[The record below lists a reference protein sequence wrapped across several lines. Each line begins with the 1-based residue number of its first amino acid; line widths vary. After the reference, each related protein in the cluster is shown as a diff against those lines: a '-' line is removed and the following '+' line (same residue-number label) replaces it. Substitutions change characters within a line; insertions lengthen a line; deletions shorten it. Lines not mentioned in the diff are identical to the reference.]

1 MNIWEME
8 QQSRH
13 IVPVTEVFNVA
24 PEPQYTQDSDEE
36 SATQAQAGV
45 FCEEIVASPCGI
57 EEEIE
62 DGDELW
68 EIYDFYDGS
77 THHTIALEDDVVVR
91 ADSPHRGVE
100 DLADCGGRV
109 HGFGSDGSTTPPLSE
124 SGTASTFVV
133 EDDVSAHDRL
143 FTPPLGCFSTYECP
157 NPKEAKYR
165 ELLENL
171 VRACCS
177 GQA

>member
-1 MNIWEME
+1 ME

-13 IVPVTEVFNVA
+13 IVPVTDVFDVA
-24 PEPQYTQDSDEE
+24 PESRYVQDSDEE
-36 SATQAQAGV
+36 PATGAQAGV

-57 EEEIE
+57 EEEFE
-62 DGDELW
+62 DFAELYSC
-68 EIYDFYDGS
+68 YDNASPQSF
-77 THHTIALEDDVVVR
+77 ALEDDVVVR

-133 EDDVSAHDRL
+133 EENELADVRL
-143 FTPPLGCFSTYECP
+143 FTPPLGCSSIYGYP

-165 ELLENL
+165 DLLENL